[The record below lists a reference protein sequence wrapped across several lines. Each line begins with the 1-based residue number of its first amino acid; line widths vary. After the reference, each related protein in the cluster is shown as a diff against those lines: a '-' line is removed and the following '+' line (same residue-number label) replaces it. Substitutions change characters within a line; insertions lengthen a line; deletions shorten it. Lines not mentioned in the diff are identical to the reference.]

1 MCPLK
6 GAYRESSSPTEIHRL
21 VGQGTGD
28 AVERGGALEP
38 PEGTQGRGSP
48 SGVCNAVFPR
58 FPGGG
63 PLPVNLVGRA
73 RITSA
78 WLSDLQGQLTSAS
91 LPSTLPQVAD
101 DGYGVSYMIAG
112 ENTIFFHVSSKFS
125 SSETVSLPC
134 CYSA

>member
-1 MCPLK
+1 MENKRAMKDKRQAQLQASK
-6 GAYRESSSPTEIHRL
+6 EIGLR
-21 VGQGTGD
+21 
-28 AVERGGALEP
+28 
-38 PEGTQGRGSP
+38 
-48 SGVCNAVFPR
+48 
-58 FPGGG
+58 
-63 PLPVNLVGRA
+63 NLVGRA

-134 CYSA
+134 RYSA